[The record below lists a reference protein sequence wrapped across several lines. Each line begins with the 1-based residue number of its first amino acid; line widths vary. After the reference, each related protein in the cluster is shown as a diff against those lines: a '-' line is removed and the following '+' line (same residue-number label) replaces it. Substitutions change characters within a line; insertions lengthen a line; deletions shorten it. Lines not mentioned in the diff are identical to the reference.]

1 MSVISFDM
9 SSFFFFVS
17 DADSDM
23 KKKVF
28 DCLEA
33 VIDEYENEIFD
44 DVMLLPDSLE
54 KLF

>member
-9 SSFFFFVS
+9 SSFSMSVS